1 MYTILVQSVQSTG
14 KTAEKSRMK
23 RNFKTKMLCCTD
35 GKKAKGKRQG
45 SHHFSPSVV
54 PHFIRVHTQYGQN
67 EAR

>member
-35 GKKAKGKRQG
+35 GKKAKGKRPWN
-45 SHHFSPSVV
+45 SWDMS
-54 PHFIRVHTQYGQN
+54 
-67 EAR
+67 